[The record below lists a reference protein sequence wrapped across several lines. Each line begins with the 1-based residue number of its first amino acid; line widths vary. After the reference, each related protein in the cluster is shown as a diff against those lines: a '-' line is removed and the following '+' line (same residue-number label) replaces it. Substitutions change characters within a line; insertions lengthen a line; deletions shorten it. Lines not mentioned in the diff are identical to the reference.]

1 MKSQELRVGNL
12 VYRYIGELNDLKLE
26 IYRFTTADF
35 NYLFRFEPIP
45 LTEEILLK
53 ASFKK
58 NTDPVDGQTW
68 FELEH
73 FFLLKE
79 DNGYYLA
86 SPGDCSMEYAI
97 SESKPMTYL
106 NQLQNLYFDVK
117 QKELEVKL

>member
-12 VYRYIGELNDLKLE
+12 VYKYIGELNNLKTE
-26 IYRFTTADF
+26 VHRFTTADF

-45 LTEEILLK
+45 LTDEILLK

-58 NTDPVDGQTW
+58 STDPYNGQTW
-68 FELEH
+68 FELEN

-79 DNGYYLA
+79 DVGYYLA
-86 SPGDCSMEYAI
+86 SPGDCSMEHAI
-97 SESKPMTYL
+97 FDSKPMTDL
-106 NQLQNLYFDVK
+106 HQLQNLYFDLK